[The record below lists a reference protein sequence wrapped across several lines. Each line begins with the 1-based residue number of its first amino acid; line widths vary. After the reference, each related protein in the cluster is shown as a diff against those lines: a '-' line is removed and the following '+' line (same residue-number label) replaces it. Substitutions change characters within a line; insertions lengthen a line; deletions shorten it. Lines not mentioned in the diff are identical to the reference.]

1 MALTEA
7 PLAFEY
13 DNHEWGSQRVT
24 HSPKV
29 VVSAS
34 IAFDHIM
41 SFNGSFK
48 DHILAEKAH
57 VLSVSFLIDSLK
69 KHRGGVGG
77 NISYSLGLLGEPS
90 ALMGTVGEDFGD
102 YRDEL
107 DKLGVDTSGVL
118 EVAGELTATGFL
130 NADLHGNQI
139 VSFYPGAMWKSREID
154 LSGVAANATYGL
166 IGAGDPEG
174 MMLHMRQIA
183 ASNAKLVFDPSQ
195 QIPILSS
202 EDLTEGVESADIMV
216 ANDYEY
222 SMIER
227 KTGLSIDD
235 IQNRVELMV
244 ITYGDKGSE
253 LRVGGE
259 RVEIPIAPAT
269 EVKDPTGGGDA
280 YRAGLL
286 KGLLMGLDLPVVG
299 RLAALAATYP
309 IEKHG
314 TQEHHYGIPEF
325 LKRFDQAFPDYAGS
339 LRAEDLVATA
349 AT

>member
-1 MALTEA
+1 M
-7 PLAFEY
+7 
-13 DNHEWGSQRVT
+13 T

-77 NISYSLGLLGEPS
+77 NVSYSLGLLGEPS
-90 ALMGTVGEDFGD
+90 ALMGSVGEDFGD
-102 YRDEL
+102 YRAEL
-107 DKLGVDTSGVL
+107 DRLGVDTSGVI
-118 EVAGELTATGFL
+118 EVPGELTATGFL

-154 LSGVAANATYGL
+154 VSEVSNRAAYGL
-166 IGAGDPEG
+166 VGAGDPEG
-174 MMLHMRQIA
+174 MMTHMRQIA
-183 ASNAKLVFDPSQ
+183 ASDAKLVFDPSQ
-195 QIPILSS
+195 QIPILTG
-202 EDLTEGVESADIMV
+202 ENLTEGVESSDVMV

-235 IQNRVELMV
+235 IQSRVELTV
-244 ITYGDKGSE
+244 VTYGDQGSE
-253 LRVGGE
+253 LRHGKD
-259 RVEIPIAPAT
+259 RVRIPIAPAEKIT
-269 EVKDPTGGGDA
+269 DPTGGGDA

-286 KGLLMGLDLPVVG
+286 KGLLMGLELDMVG
-299 RLAALAATYP
+299 RIAAQAATYP
-309 IEKHG
+309 IENYG
-314 TQEHHYGIPEF
+314 TQEHAYDVPGFIA
-325 LKRFDQAFPDYAGS
+325 RFDASFPDYAGK
-339 LRAEDLVATA
+339 LREEDLVATA

>member
-1 MALTEA
+1 M
-7 PLAFEY
+7 
-13 DNHEWGSQRVT
+13 T
-24 HSPKV
+24 HSPSV

-77 NISYSLGLLGEPS
+77 NIAYSLGLLSEPT
-90 ALMGTVGEDFGD
+90 ALMGTVGEDFGA
-102 YRDEL
+102 YRAEL
-107 DKLGVDTSGVL
+107 DRLGVDTSGVI
-118 EVAGELTATGFL
+118 EVEGELTSTGFL

-154 LSGVAANATYGL
+154 VTEVADRATYGVV
-166 IGAGDPEG
+166 GAGDPEG

-183 ASNAKLVFDPSQ
+183 ASKAQLVFDPSQ
-195 QIPILSS
+195 QIPILSG
-202 EDLTEGVESADIMV
+202 ENLAEGVEVADIMV

-227 KTGLSIDD
+227 KTGLTIED
-235 IQNRVELMV
+235 IQQRVELTV

-253 LRVGGE
+253 LRHGGDAV
-259 RVEIPIAPAT
+259 RIPIAPARKVT
-269 EVKDPTGGGDA
+269 DPTGGGDA

-286 KGLLMGLDLPVVG
+286 KGLLLGVDLDVAG
-299 RLAALAATYP
+299 RIAAQAATYP
-309 IEKHG
+309 IENHG
-314 TQEHHYGIPEF
+314 TQEHVYDVPSF
-325 LKRFDQAFPDYAGS
+325 VRRFDESFPDYAGRLNEADMLTS
-339 LRAEDLVATA
+339 ASTSV
-349 AT
+349 